1 MTCISES
8 KKKPI
13 VTGIPEVV
21 SVVPVSGSLKQITF
35 LLKDFF
41 TLTVNGF
48 QSMKGE

>member
-1 MTCISES
+1 MHLGKS

-35 LLKDFF
+35 LLKGFF
-41 TLTVNGF
+41 
-48 QSMKGE
+48 

>member
-1 MTCISES
+1 MHLGKS
-8 KKKPI
+8 KKKI

-35 LLKDFF
+35 FI

-48 QSMKGE
+48 QSMKLE